1 MTKTDLF
8 EDGLSGGTDSAGK
21 RRALLKAL
29 DLPEHMSANA
39 MLQLINSFMTYEDY
53 KAVVAELEGNA

>member
-1 MTKTDLF
+1 
-8 EDGLSGGTDSAGK
+8 
-21 RRALLKAL
+21 
-29 DLPEHMSANA
+29 MSANA